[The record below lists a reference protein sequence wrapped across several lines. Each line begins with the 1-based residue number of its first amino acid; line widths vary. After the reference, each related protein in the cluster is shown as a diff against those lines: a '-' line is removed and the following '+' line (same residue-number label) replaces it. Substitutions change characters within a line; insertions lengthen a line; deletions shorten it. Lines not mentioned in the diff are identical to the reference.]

1 MATTS
6 RTVNIAS
13 KLMLIAALSA
23 FVLAISILS
32 LVIFNE
38 SATIR
43 HENIIKSKLS
53 IQSVVT
59 IVEEYKKDNGHYP
72 KELSELTGEYFT
84 SIPLDIWNNPYFYEY
99 LAEKDSYRIY
109 TLGNGKAVG
118 GEKDERDYDN
128 NTNWDL
134 VH

>member
-1 MATTS
+1 MSSLS
-6 RTVNIAS
+6 RTVNFAS
-13 KLMLIAALSA
+13 KAMLISA
-23 FVLAISILS
+23 IGIFVLAILTLS

-43 HENIIKSKLS
+43 HENIIKTKLS

-59 IVEEYKKDNGHYP
+59 VIEEYKKDSGRYP
-72 KELSELTGEYFT
+72 QKISELTGEYFT
-84 SIPLDIWNNPYFYEY
+84 AIPVDIWNNPYFYEY
-99 LAEKDSYRIY
+99 LSEEDSYRIY
-109 TLGNGKAVG
+109 TLGDGGVIG

-134 VH
+134 VY